1 MVLLT
6 ALFVFAFAAVTK
18 NTAVKADAADGATTV
33 ADTGDIVIAPNQCPI
48 CREIFDSE
56 EDYNSHVAACTG
68 GSNPASGL
76 YDLSIT
82 DIVRTFV
89 ELTEEEGRDEKTE
102 ALLNNAEMV
111 LKGYVISK
119 DSFEWDYVLERYK
132 DDPICTDLI
141 LTLKKKLNS
150 FYAGYKEV
158 VSENLSTTRHR
169 PSITEPWSGSYYESS
184 DGVFTF
190 IIRDDYALVSRCRRD
205 VTGTAEIPSTVEG
218 KPVTAIGEN
227 AFNECSLNE
236 IIIPEGVVYIGRG
249 AFSYSNVEIV
259 HLPNSL
265 DEIGEDAFYSC
276 NQLTQITLPDGLEY
290 IGESAFCNCRKLESV
305 RIPKTVKNIGYYA
318 FDCYNYYYQE
328 NCGIKSIEVD
338 PENKVYASENDVLFD
353 KAMIELIKYPS
364 GKKDKSYAVPEGV
377 VTISGRAFN
386 YCPEISSITLP
397 QSVAYIGSY
406 AFDECIKLIE
416 IDLPKGVETI
426 GEGAFKGCREL
437 ESIVI
442 PDGVISINDATFIN
456 CYRLSSVV
464 LPSGIVEIGDNAFED
479 CHSLNQISLP
489 DDLIVIGKWAF
500 YNTGLSQLTLPKGLI
515 AIGDSAFR
523 NCNISAL
530 KVPDSVDYIGSG
542 AFAECSWLVKA
553 ELPDGF
559 SLINSETFLWC
570 ERLTEIILPDSIKMV
585 GDSAFSNC
593 VSLTDVNYKGTQD
606 QWNKV
611 VIKDNNKPLL
621 DAAMHYKYHEH
632 RLKTKTIPAT
642 CTADGEEYN
651 VCEICGN
658 TIGNVKVL
666 KATGHSW
673 QDDFTVDKEATC
685 TETGVKSVHCN
696 NCSATRYSTDIAKKE
711 HTPVEDAAVAA
722 TCTEDGLTAGSHCS
736 KCGTVI
742 TAQKIVNATGHKYTS
757 QTTDATCTAAGKTVY
772 TCSVCRNS
780 YSETIPAKGHE
791 DKNNDGICDIC
802 GLRIKPISNI
812 RLTLRIEPSATI
824 NYGETAVIYVT
835 NTDLPAGTQLVWTIS
850 GNGVNITP
858 SADGM
863 SCTVK
868 STDNGTATVT
878 VTAYDANGNILKSD
892 TGRIISA
899 SQAIISKA
907 SFIQKVAAFFRNLFG
922 KKSLVSLVKKEFYIK
937 AK

>member
-18 NTAVKADAADGATTV
+18 NTAVKANAADGATAV
-33 ADTGDIVIAPNQCPI
+33 ADEIHGPGDV
-48 CREIFDSE
+48 
-56 EDYNSHVAACTG
+56 
-68 GSNPASGL
+68 
-76 YDLSIT
+76 
-82 DIVRTFV
+82 
-89 ELTEEEGRDEKTE
+89 
-102 ALLNNAEMV
+102 
-111 LKGYVISK
+111 
-119 DSFEWDYVLERYK
+119 
-132 DDPICTDLI
+132 
-141 LTLKKKLNS
+141 
-150 FYAGYKEV
+150 
-158 VSENLSTTRHR
+158 STTRHR

-227 AFNECSLNE
+227 AFSECSLNE
-236 IIIPEGVVYIGRG
+236 IIIPEGVVYIGRS

-265 DEIGEDAFYSC
+265 DEIGEDTFYSC

-290 IGESAFCNCRKLESV
+290 IGEGAFCNCRKLESV
-305 RIPKTVKNIGYYA
+305 RIPKTVKKIGYYA
-318 FDCYNYYYQE
+318 FDCYNYYQE

-338 PENKVYASENDVLFD
+338 PENKVYAFENGVLFD
-353 KAMIELIKYPS
+353 KAMTELIKYPS

-377 VTISGRAFN
+377 VTISDRAFN
-386 YCPEISSITLP
+386 YCPEISSVTLP

-406 AFDECIKLIE
+406 AFYDCGKLID
-416 IDLPKGVETI
+416 IDLPKSVETI
-426 GEGAFKGCREL
+426 GEGAFADCSNL

-442 PDGVISINDATFIN
+442 PDGIISINNATFRN
-456 CYRLSSVV
+456 CYRMSSVV
-464 LPSGIVEIGDNAFED
+464 LPSGIVEIGDGAFED
-479 CHSLNQISLP
+479 CHRLEQISLP
-489 DDLIVIGKWAF
+489 GDLIVIGKWAF
-500 YNTGLSQLTLPKGLI
+500 DNTGLSQLTLPKGLI

-530 KVPDSVDYIGSG
+530 KVPDSVDYIGRG
-542 AFAECSWLVKA
+542 AFAECSGLVKA

-559 SLINSETFLWC
+559 SLINSETFFRC

-632 RLKTKTIPAT
+632 RLRTKTIPAT

-658 TIGNVKVL
+658 TIGTVKVL

-736 KCGTVI
+736 ECGTVI

-780 YSETIPAKGHE
+780 YSETIPAKGHA

-878 VTAYDANGNILKSD
+878 VTAYDKNGNILKSD

-907 SFIQKVAAFFRNLFG
+907 SFIQKVVAFFRNLFG
-922 KKSLVSLVKKEFYIK
+922 KKSLMSLVKKEFYIK

>member
-1 MVLLT
+1 MKNKRFLSITMVLLT
-6 ALFVFAFAAVTK
+6 ALFVFTFASVTK
-18 NTAVKADAADGATTV
+18 NTAVKADAADGATAV
-33 ADTGDIVIAPNQCPI
+33 ADEIHGLGDV
-48 CREIFDSE
+48 
-56 EDYNSHVAACTG
+56 
-68 GSNPASGL
+68 
-76 YDLSIT
+76 
-82 DIVRTFV
+82 
-89 ELTEEEGRDEKTE
+89 
-102 ALLNNAEMV
+102 
-111 LKGYVISK
+111 
-119 DSFEWDYVLERYK
+119 
-132 DDPICTDLI
+132 
-141 LTLKKKLNS
+141 
-150 FYAGYKEV
+150 
-158 VSENLSTTRHR
+158 STTRHR

-190 IIRDDYALVSRCRRD
+190 IIRDDYALVSRCRSD

-227 AFNECSLNE
+227 AFSECSLNE
-236 IIIPEGVVYIGRG
+236 IIIPEGVVYIGRR

-318 FDCYNYYYQE
+318 FDCYNYYQE
-328 NCGIKSIEVD
+328 NYGIKSIEVD
-338 PENKVYASENDVLFD
+338 PENKVYASENGVLFD
-353 KAMIELIKYPS
+353 KAMTELIKYPS

-377 VTISGRAFN
+377 VTISDRAFN
-386 YCPEISSITLP
+386 SCPEISSVTLP

-406 AFDECIKLIE
+406 AFYECGKLID
-416 IDLPKGVETI
+416 IDLPKSVETI
-426 GEGAFKGCREL
+426 GEGAFADCSNL

-442 PDGVISINDATFIN
+442 PDGIISVNNATFRN
-456 CYRLSSVV
+456 CYRMSSVV
-464 LPSGIVEIGDNAFED
+464 LPSGIVEIGDEAFEN
-479 CHSLNQISLP
+479 CYRLRRIELP

-523 NCNISAL
+523 SCIISAL

-542 AFAECSWLVKA
+542 AFAECSGLVKA

-559 SLINSETFLWC
+559 SLINSETFFRC

-632 RLKTKTIPAT
+632 RLRTKTIPAT

-658 TIGNVKVL
+658 TIGTVKVL

-685 TETGVKSVHCN
+685 TEAGNKSVHCN
-696 NCSATRYSTDIAKKE
+696 NCSATRYSTEIAKKE

-736 KCGTVI
+736 ECGTVI
-742 TAQKIVNATGHKYTS
+742 TAQKIVNATRHKYTS
-757 QTTDATCTAAGKTVY
+757 HTTAATCTAAGKTVY

-780 YSETIPAKGHE
+780 YSETIPAKGHA
-791 DKNNDGICDIC
+791 DKNNDGMCDIC

-878 VTAYDANGNILKSD
+878 VTAYDKNGNILKSD

-922 KKSLVSLVKKEFYIK
+922 KKSLMSLVKKEFYIK

>member
-18 NTAVKADAADGATTV
+18 NTAVKANAADGATAV
-33 ADTGDIVIAPNQCPI
+33 ADEIHGPGDV
-48 CREIFDSE
+48 
-56 EDYNSHVAACTG
+56 
-68 GSNPASGL
+68 
-76 YDLSIT
+76 
-82 DIVRTFV
+82 
-89 ELTEEEGRDEKTE
+89 
-102 ALLNNAEMV
+102 
-111 LKGYVISK
+111 
-119 DSFEWDYVLERYK
+119 
-132 DDPICTDLI
+132 
-141 LTLKKKLNS
+141 
-150 FYAGYKEV
+150 
-158 VSENLSTTRHR
+158 STTRHR

-190 IIRDDYALVSRCRRD
+190 IIRDDYALVSRCRSD
-205 VTGTAEIPSTVEG
+205 VTGTAEIPSMVEG

-227 AFNECSLNE
+227 AFSECSLNE
-236 IIIPEGVVYIGRG
+236 IIIPEGVVYIGRR

-318 FDCYNYYYQE
+318 FDCYNYYQE
-328 NCGIKSIEVD
+328 NYGIKSIEVD
-338 PENKVYASENDVLFD
+338 PENKVYASENGVLFD
-353 KAMIELIKYPS
+353 KAMTELIKYPS

-377 VTISGRAFN
+377 VTISDRAFN
-386 YCPEISSITLP
+386 SCPEISSVTLP

-406 AFDECIKLIE
+406 AFYECGKLID
-416 IDLPKGVETI
+416 IDLPKSVETI
-426 GEGAFKGCREL
+426 GEGAFEGCREL

-442 PDGVISINDATFIN
+442 PDGVISINDATFRN

-464 LPSGIVEIGDNAFED
+464 LPSGIVEIGDGAFED
-479 CHSLNQISLP
+479 CHRLEQISLP

-500 YNTGLSQLTLPKGLI
+500 DCTGLSQLTLPKGLI

-523 NCNISAL
+523 SCNISAL

-559 SLINSETFLWC
+559 SLINLETFLWC

-632 RLKTKTIPAT
+632 RLRTKTTPAT

-658 TIGNVKVL
+658 TIGTVKVL

-736 KCGTVI
+736 ECGTVI

-780 YSETIPAKGHE
+780 YSETIPAKGHA

-824 NYGETAVIYVT
+824 NYGETAMIYVT

-878 VTAYDANGNILKSD
+878 VTAYDKNGNILKSD

-922 KKSLVSLVKKEFYIK
+922 KKSLMSLVKK
-937 AK
+937 

>member
-18 NTAVKADAADGATTV
+18 NTAVKANAADGATAV
-33 ADTGDIVIAPNQCPI
+33 ADEIHGPGDV
-48 CREIFDSE
+48 
-56 EDYNSHVAACTG
+56 
-68 GSNPASGL
+68 
-76 YDLSIT
+76 
-82 DIVRTFV
+82 
-89 ELTEEEGRDEKTE
+89 
-102 ALLNNAEMV
+102 
-111 LKGYVISK
+111 
-119 DSFEWDYVLERYK
+119 
-132 DDPICTDLI
+132 
-141 LTLKKKLNS
+141 
-150 FYAGYKEV
+150 
-158 VSENLSTTRHR
+158 STTRHR

-190 IIRDDYALVSRCRRD
+190 IIRDDYALVSRCRSD
-205 VTGTAEIPSTVEG
+205 VTGTAEIPSMVEG

-227 AFNECSLNE
+227 AFSECSLNE
-236 IIIPEGVVYIGRG
+236 IIIPEGVVYIGRR

-276 NQLTQITLPDGLEY
+276 NQLTQITLPGGLEY
-290 IGESAFCNCRKLESV
+290 IGESAFYNCRKLENV

-318 FDCYNYYYQE
+318 FDCYNYYQE
-328 NCGIKSIEVD
+328 NYGIKSIEVD
-338 PENKVYASENDVLFD
+338 PENKVYASENGVLFD
-353 KAMIELIKYPS
+353 KAMTELIKYPS

-377 VTISGRAFN
+377 VTISDRAFN
-386 YCPEISSITLP
+386 YCPEISSVTLP

-406 AFDECIKLIE
+406 AFYDCGKLID
-416 IDLPKGVETI
+416 IDLPKSVETI
-426 GEGAFKGCREL
+426 GEGAFADCSNL

-442 PDGVISINDATFIN
+442 PDGIISVNNATFRN
-456 CYRLSSVV
+456 CYHLSSVV
-464 LPSGIVEIGDNAFED
+464 LPSGIVEIGDGAFED
-479 CHSLNQISLP
+479 CHRLEQISLP

-500 YNTGLSQLTLPKGLI
+500 DNTGLSQLTLPKGLI

-559 SLINSETFLWC
+559 SLINSETFFRC

-632 RLKTKTIPAT
+632 RLRTKTIPAT

-658 TIGNVKVL
+658 TIGTVKVL

-736 KCGTVI
+736 ECGTVI

-780 YSETIPAKGHE
+780 YSETIPAKGHA

-812 RLTLRIEPSATI
+812 RLTLCIEPSATI

-878 VTAYDANGNILKSD
+878 VTAYDKNGNILKSD

-907 SFIQKVAAFFRNLFG
+907 SFIQKVVAFFRNLFG
-922 KKSLVSLVKKEFYIK
+922 KKSLMSLVKKEFYIK

>member
-1 MVLLT
+1 MKNKRFLSITMVLLT

-18 NTAVKADAADGATTV
+18 NTAVKANAADGATAV
-33 ADTGDIVIAPNQCPI
+33 ADEIHGPGDV
-48 CREIFDSE
+48 
-56 EDYNSHVAACTG
+56 
-68 GSNPASGL
+68 
-76 YDLSIT
+76 
-82 DIVRTFV
+82 
-89 ELTEEEGRDEKTE
+89 
-102 ALLNNAEMV
+102 
-111 LKGYVISK
+111 
-119 DSFEWDYVLERYK
+119 
-132 DDPICTDLI
+132 
-141 LTLKKKLNS
+141 
-150 FYAGYKEV
+150 
-158 VSENLSTTRHR
+158 STTRHR

-227 AFNECSLNE
+227 AFSECSLNE
-236 IIIPEGVVYIGRG
+236 IIIPEGVVYIGRR

-318 FDCYNYYYQE
+318 FDCYNYYQE
-328 NCGIKSIEVD
+328 NYGIKSIEVD
-338 PENKVYASENDVLFD
+338 PENKVYASENGVLFD
-353 KAMIELIKYPS
+353 KAMTELIKYPS
-364 GKKDKSYAVPEGV
+364 SKKDKSYAVPEGV
-377 VTISGRAFN
+377 VTISDRAFN
-386 YCPEISSITLP
+386 SCPEISSVTLP

-406 AFDECIKLIE
+406 AFYECGKLID
-416 IDLPKGVETI
+416 IDLPKSVETI
-426 GEGAFKGCREL
+426 GEGAFADCSNL

-442 PDGVISINDATFIN
+442 PDGIISVNNATFRN

-464 LPSGIVEIGDNAFED
+464 LPSGIVEIGDGAFED
-479 CHSLNQISLP
+479 CHRLEQISLP

-500 YNTGLSQLTLPKGLI
+500 DNTGLSQLTLPKGLI
-515 AIGDSAFR
+515 AIGDSAFS

-621 DAAMHYKYHEH
+621 DAAIHYKYHEH
-632 RLKTKTIPAT
+632 RLRTRTTPAT

-651 VCEICGN
+651 VCEICGK
-658 TIGNVKVL
+658 TIGTVKVL

-685 TETGVKSVHCN
+685 TEAGNKSVHCN
-696 NCSATRYSTDIAKKE
+696 NCSATRYSTEIAKKE

-736 KCGTVI
+736 ECGTVI

-780 YSETIPAKGHE
+780 YSETIPAKGHD

-878 VTAYDANGNILKSD
+878 VTAYDKNGNILKSD

-922 KKSLVSLVKKEFYIK
+922 KKSLMSLVKKEFYIK

>member
-1 MVLLT
+1 MKNKRFLSITMVLLT

-18 NTAVKADAADGATTV
+18 NTAVKANAADGATAV
-33 ADTGDIVIAPNQCPI
+33 ADEIHGPGDV
-48 CREIFDSE
+48 
-56 EDYNSHVAACTG
+56 
-68 GSNPASGL
+68 
-76 YDLSIT
+76 
-82 DIVRTFV
+82 
-89 ELTEEEGRDEKTE
+89 
-102 ALLNNAEMV
+102 
-111 LKGYVISK
+111 
-119 DSFEWDYVLERYK
+119 
-132 DDPICTDLI
+132 
-141 LTLKKKLNS
+141 
-150 FYAGYKEV
+150 
-158 VSENLSTTRHR
+158 STTRHR

-227 AFNECSLNE
+227 AFSECSLNE
-236 IIIPEGVVYIGRG
+236 IIIPEGVVYIGRR

-318 FDCYNYYYQE
+318 FDCYNYYQE
-328 NCGIKSIEVD
+328 NYGIKSIEVD
-338 PENKVYASENDVLFD
+338 PENKVYASENGVLFD
-353 KAMIELIKYPS
+353 KAMTELIKYPS
-364 GKKDKSYAVPEGV
+364 SKKDKSYAVPEGV
-377 VTISGRAFN
+377 VTISDRAFN
-386 YCPEISSITLP
+386 SCPEISSVTLP

-406 AFDECIKLIE
+406 AFYECGKLID
-416 IDLPKGVETI
+416 IDLPKSVETI
-426 GEGAFKGCREL
+426 GEGAFADCSNL

-442 PDGVISINDATFIN
+442 PDGIISVNNATFRN

-464 LPSGIVEIGDNAFED
+464 LPSGIVEIGDGAFED
-479 CHSLNQISLP
+479 CHRLEQISLP

-500 YNTGLSQLTLPKGLI
+500 DNTGLSQLTLPKGLI
-515 AIGDSAFR
+515 AIGDSAFS

-542 AFAECSWLVKA
+542 AFAECSGLVKA

-559 SLINSETFLWC
+559 SLINSETFFRC

-632 RLKTKTIPAT
+632 RLRTKTTPAT

-658 TIGNVKVL
+658 TIGTVKVL

-711 HTPVEDAAVAA
+711 HTPVEDAAVTA

-736 KCGTVI
+736 ECGTVI

-757 QTTDATCTAAGKTVY
+757 QATDATCTAAGKTVY

-780 YSETIPAKGHE
+780 YSETIPAKGHA

-878 VTAYDANGNILKSD
+878 VTAYDKNGNILKSD

-907 SFIQKVAAFFRNLFG
+907 SFIQKVVAFFRNLFG
-922 KKSLVSLVKKEFYIK
+922 KKSLMSLVKKEFYIK

>member
-18 NTAVKADAADGATTV
+18 NTAVKANAADGATAV
-33 ADTGDIVIAPNQCPI
+33 ADEIHGPGDV
-48 CREIFDSE
+48 
-56 EDYNSHVAACTG
+56 
-68 GSNPASGL
+68 
-76 YDLSIT
+76 
-82 DIVRTFV
+82 
-89 ELTEEEGRDEKTE
+89 
-102 ALLNNAEMV
+102 
-111 LKGYVISK
+111 
-119 DSFEWDYVLERYK
+119 
-132 DDPICTDLI
+132 
-141 LTLKKKLNS
+141 
-150 FYAGYKEV
+150 
-158 VSENLSTTRHR
+158 STTRHR

-205 VTGTAEIPSTVEG
+205 VADTAEIPSTVEG
-218 KPVTAIGEN
+218 KSVTAIGEN
-227 AFNECSLNE
+227 AFSECSLNE
-236 IIIPEGVVYIGRG
+236 IIIPEGVVYIGRR

-318 FDCYNYYYQE
+318 FDCYNYYQE
-328 NCGIKSIEVD
+328 NYGIKSIEVD
-338 PENKVYASENDVLFD
+338 PENKVYASENGVLFD
-353 KAMIELIKYPS
+353 KAMTELIKYPS

-377 VTISGRAFN
+377 VTISDRAFN
-386 YCPEISSITLP
+386 SCPEISSVTLP

-406 AFDECIKLIE
+406 AFYECGKLID
-416 IDLPKGVETI
+416 IDLPKSVETI
-426 GEGAFKGCREL
+426 GEGAFADCSNL

-442 PDGVISINDATFIN
+442 PDGVISVNNATFRN

-464 LPSGIVEIGDNAFED
+464 LPSGIVEIGDGAFED
-479 CHSLNQISLP
+479 CHRLEQISLP
-489 DDLIVIGKWAF
+489 GDLIVIGKWAF
-500 YNTGLSQLTLPKGLI
+500 DNTGLSQLTLPKGLI

-523 NCNISAL
+523 SCNISAL

-542 AFAECSWLVKA
+542 AFAECSGLVKA

-559 SLINSETFLWC
+559 SLINSETFFRC

-632 RLKTKTIPAT
+632 RLRTKTTPAT

-658 TIGNVKVL
+658 TIGTVKVL

-711 HTPVEDAAVAA
+711 HMPVEDAAVAA

-736 KCGTVI
+736 ECGTVI

-780 YSETIPAKGHE
+780 YSETIPAKGHA

-878 VTAYDANGNILKSD
+878 VTAYDKNGNILKSD

>member
-1 MVLLT
+1 MKNKRFLSITMVLLT

-18 NTAVKADAADGATTV
+18 NTAVKANAADGATAV
-33 ADTGDIVIAPNQCPI
+33 ADEIHGPGDV
-48 CREIFDSE
+48 
-56 EDYNSHVAACTG
+56 
-68 GSNPASGL
+68 
-76 YDLSIT
+76 
-82 DIVRTFV
+82 
-89 ELTEEEGRDEKTE
+89 
-102 ALLNNAEMV
+102 
-111 LKGYVISK
+111 
-119 DSFEWDYVLERYK
+119 
-132 DDPICTDLI
+132 
-141 LTLKKKLNS
+141 
-150 FYAGYKEV
+150 
-158 VSENLSTTRHR
+158 STTRHR

-190 IIRDDYALVSRCRRD
+190 IIRDDYALVSRCRSD

-227 AFNECSLNE
+227 AFSECSLNE
-236 IIIPEGVVYIGRG
+236 IIIPEGVVYIGRR

-318 FDCYNYYYQE
+318 FDCYNYYQE
-328 NCGIKSIEVD
+328 NYGIKSIEVD
-338 PENKVYASENDVLFD
+338 PENKVYASENGVLFD
-353 KAMIELIKYPS
+353 KAMTELIKYPS

-377 VTISGRAFN
+377 VTISDRAFN
-386 YCPEISSITLP
+386 SCPEISSVTLP

-406 AFDECIKLIE
+406 AFYECGKLID
-416 IDLPKGVETI
+416 IDLPKSVETI
-426 GEGAFKGCREL
+426 GEGVFADCSNL

-442 PDGVISINDATFIN
+442 PDGIISVNNATFRN

-464 LPSGIVEIGDNAFED
+464 LPSGIVEIGDGAFED
-479 CHSLNQISLP
+479 CHRLEQISLP

-500 YNTGLSQLTLPKGLI
+500 DNTGLSQLTLPKGLI
-515 AIGDSAFR
+515 AIGDSAFS

-542 AFAECSWLVKA
+542 AFAECSGLVKA

-559 SLINSETFLWC
+559 SLINSETFFRC

-632 RLKTKTIPAT
+632 RLRTKTTPAT

-658 TIGNVKVL
+658 TIGTVKVL

-736 KCGTVI
+736 ECGTVI

-780 YSETIPAKGHE
+780 YSETIPAKGHA

-824 NYGETAVIYVT
+824 NYGETAMIYVT

-878 VTAYDANGNILKSD
+878 VTAYDKNGNILKSD

-922 KKSLVSLVKKEFYIK
+922 KKSLMSLVKKEFYIK

>member
-1 MVLLT
+1 MKNKRFLSITMVLLT

-18 NTAVKADAADGATTV
+18 NTAVKANAADGATAV
-33 ADTGDIVIAPNQCPI
+33 ADEIHGPGDV
-48 CREIFDSE
+48 
-56 EDYNSHVAACTG
+56 
-68 GSNPASGL
+68 
-76 YDLSIT
+76 
-82 DIVRTFV
+82 
-89 ELTEEEGRDEKTE
+89 
-102 ALLNNAEMV
+102 
-111 LKGYVISK
+111 
-119 DSFEWDYVLERYK
+119 
-132 DDPICTDLI
+132 
-141 LTLKKKLNS
+141 
-150 FYAGYKEV
+150 
-158 VSENLSTTRHR
+158 STTRHR

-227 AFNECSLNE
+227 AFSECSLNE
-236 IIIPEGVVYIGRG
+236 IIIPEGVVYIGRR

-318 FDCYNYYYQE
+318 FDCYNYYQE
-328 NCGIKSIEVD
+328 NYGIKSIEVD
-338 PENKVYASENDVLFD
+338 PENKVYASENGVLFD
-353 KAMIELIKYPS
+353 KAMTELIKYPS
-364 GKKDKSYAVPEGV
+364 SKKDKSYAVPEGV
-377 VTISGRAFN
+377 VTISDRAFN
-386 YCPEISSITLP
+386 SCPEISSVTLP

-406 AFDECIKLIE
+406 AFYECGKLID
-416 IDLPKGVETI
+416 IDLPKSVETI
-426 GEGAFKGCREL
+426 GEGAFADCSNL

-442 PDGVISINDATFIN
+442 PDGIISVNNATFRN

-464 LPSGIVEIGDNAFED
+464 LPSGIVEIGDGAFED
-479 CHSLNQISLP
+479 CHRLEQISLP

-500 YNTGLSQLTLPKGLI
+500 DNTGLSQLTLPKGLI
-515 AIGDSAFR
+515 AIGDSAFS

-542 AFAECSWLVKA
+542 AFAECSGLVKA

-559 SLINSETFLWC
+559 SLINSETFFRC

-632 RLKTKTIPAT
+632 RLRTKTTPAT

-658 TIGNVKVL
+658 TIGTVKVL

-711 HTPVEDAAVAA
+711 HTPVEDAAVTA

-736 KCGTVI
+736 ECGTVI

-780 YSETIPAKGHE
+780 YSETIPAKGHA

-878 VTAYDANGNILKSD
+878 VTAYDKNGNILKSD

-922 KKSLVSLVKKEFYIK
+922 KKSLMSLVKKEFYIK
-937 AK
+937 AR

>member
-1 MVLLT
+1 MKNKRFLSITMVLLT

-18 NTAVKADAADGATTV
+18 NTAVKANAADGATAV
-33 ADTGDIVIAPNQCPI
+33 ADEIHGPGDV
-48 CREIFDSE
+48 
-56 EDYNSHVAACTG
+56 
-68 GSNPASGL
+68 
-76 YDLSIT
+76 
-82 DIVRTFV
+82 
-89 ELTEEEGRDEKTE
+89 
-102 ALLNNAEMV
+102 
-111 LKGYVISK
+111 
-119 DSFEWDYVLERYK
+119 
-132 DDPICTDLI
+132 
-141 LTLKKKLNS
+141 
-150 FYAGYKEV
+150 
-158 VSENLSTTRHR
+158 STTRHR

-190 IIRDDYALVSRCRRD
+190 IIRDDYALVSRCRSD
-205 VTGTAEIPSTVEG
+205 VTGTAEIPSMVEG

-227 AFNECSLNE
+227 AFSECSLNE
-236 IIIPEGVVYIGRG
+236 IIIPEGVVYIGRR

-318 FDCYNYYYQE
+318 FDCYNYYQE
-328 NCGIKSIEVD
+328 NYGIKSIEVD
-338 PENKVYASENDVLFD
+338 PENKVYASENGVLFD
-353 KAMIELIKYPS
+353 KAMTELIKYPS

-377 VTISGRAFN
+377 VTISDRAFN
-386 YCPEISSITLP
+386 SCPEISSVTLP

-406 AFDECIKLIE
+406 AFYECGKLID
-416 IDLPKGVETI
+416 IDLPKSVETI
-426 GEGAFKGCREL
+426 GEGAFEGCREL

-442 PDGVISINDATFIN
+442 PDGVISINDATFRN

-464 LPSGIVEIGDNAFED
+464 LPSGIVEIGDGAFED
-479 CHSLNQISLP
+479 CHRLEQISLP

-500 YNTGLSQLTLPKGLI
+500 DCTGLSQLTLPKGLI

-523 NCNISAL
+523 SCNISAL

-559 SLINSETFLWC
+559 SLINLETFLWC

-632 RLKTKTIPAT
+632 RLRTKTTPAT

-658 TIGNVKVL
+658 TIGTVKVL

-736 KCGTVI
+736 ECGTVI

-780 YSETIPAKGHE
+780 YSETIPAKGHA

-824 NYGETAVIYVT
+824 NYGETAMIYVT

-878 VTAYDANGNILKSD
+878 VTAYDKNGNILKSD

-922 KKSLVSLVKKEFYIK
+922 KKSLMSLVKK
-937 AK
+937 

>member
-1 MVLLT
+1 MKNKRFLSITMVLLT
-6 ALFVFAFAAVTK
+6 ALFVLAFAEVTK
-18 NTAVKADAADGATTV
+18 NTAVKADAADGATAV
-33 ADTGDIVIAPNQCPI
+33 ADEIHGPGDV
-48 CREIFDSE
+48 
-56 EDYNSHVAACTG
+56 
-68 GSNPASGL
+68 
-76 YDLSIT
+76 
-82 DIVRTFV
+82 
-89 ELTEEEGRDEKTE
+89 
-102 ALLNNAEMV
+102 
-111 LKGYVISK
+111 
-119 DSFEWDYVLERYK
+119 
-132 DDPICTDLI
+132 
-141 LTLKKKLNS
+141 
-150 FYAGYKEV
+150 
-158 VSENLSTTRHR
+158 STTRHR

-190 IIRDDYALVSRCRRD
+190 IIRDDYALVSRCRSD

-227 AFNECSLNE
+227 AFSECSLNE
-236 IIIPEGVVYIGRG
+236 IIIPEGVVYIGRS

-265 DEIGEDAFYSC
+265 DEIGEDTFYSC

-290 IGESAFCNCRKLESV
+290 IGEGAFCNCRKLESV
-305 RIPKTVKNIGYYA
+305 RIPKTVKKIGYYA
-318 FDCYNYYYQE
+318 FDCYNYYQE

-338 PENKVYASENDVLFD
+338 PENKVYAFENGVLFD
-353 KAMIELIKYPS
+353 KAMTELIKYPS

-377 VTISGRAFN
+377 VTISDRAFN
-386 YCPEISSITLP
+386 YCPEISSVTLP

-406 AFDECIKLIE
+406 AFYDCGKLID
-416 IDLPKGVETI
+416 IDLPKSVETI
-426 GEGAFKGCREL
+426 GEGAFADCSNL

-442 PDGVISINDATFIN
+442 PDGIISINNATFRN
-456 CYRLSSVV
+456 CYRMSSVV
-464 LPSGIVEIGDNAFED
+464 LPSGIVEIGDGAFED
-479 CHSLNQISLP
+479 CHRLEQISLP
-489 DDLIVIGKWAF
+489 GDLIVIGKWAF
-500 YNTGLSQLTLPKGLI
+500 DNTGLSQLTLPKGLI

-530 KVPDSVDYIGSG
+530 KLPDSVDYIGRG
-542 AFAECSWLVKA
+542 AFAECSGLVKA

-559 SLINSETFLWC
+559 SLINSETFFRC

-632 RLKTKTIPAT
+632 RLRTKTIPAT

-658 TIGNVKVL
+658 TIGTVKVL

-736 KCGTVI
+736 ECGTVI

-780 YSETIPAKGHE
+780 YSETIPAKGHA

-878 VTAYDANGNILKSD
+878 VTAYDKNGNILKSD

-907 SFIQKVAAFFRNLFG
+907 SFIQKVVAFFRNLFG
-922 KKSLVSLVKKEFYIK
+922 KKSLMSLVKKEFYIK

>member
-6 ALFVFAFAAVTK
+6 ALFVFALAAVTK
-18 NTAVKADAADGATTV
+18 NTAVKADAADGATAV
-33 ADTGDIVIAPNQCPI
+33 ADEIHGPGDV
-48 CREIFDSE
+48 
-56 EDYNSHVAACTG
+56 
-68 GSNPASGL
+68 
-76 YDLSIT
+76 
-82 DIVRTFV
+82 
-89 ELTEEEGRDEKTE
+89 
-102 ALLNNAEMV
+102 
-111 LKGYVISK
+111 
-119 DSFEWDYVLERYK
+119 
-132 DDPICTDLI
+132 
-141 LTLKKKLNS
+141 
-150 FYAGYKEV
+150 
-158 VSENLSTTRHR
+158 STTRHR

-190 IIRDDYALVSRCRRD
+190 IIRDDYALVSRCRSD

-227 AFNECSLNE
+227 AFSECSLNE
-236 IIIPEGVVYIGRG
+236 IIIPEGVVYIGRR

-318 FDCYNYYYQE
+318 FDCYNYYQE
-328 NCGIKSIEVD
+328 NYGIKSIEVD
-338 PENKVYASENDVLFD
+338 PENKVYASENGVLFD
-353 KAMIELIKYPS
+353 KAMTELIKYPS

-377 VTISGRAFN
+377 VTISDRAFN
-386 YCPEISSITLP
+386 SCPEISSVTLP

-406 AFDECIKLIE
+406 AFYECGKLID
-416 IDLPKGVETI
+416 IDLPKSVETI
-426 GEGAFKGCREL
+426 GEGAFADCSNL

-442 PDGVISINDATFIN
+442 PDRIISVNNATFRN
-456 CYRLSSVV
+456 CYRMSSVV
-464 LPSGIVEIGDNAFED
+464 LPSGIVEIGDGAFED
-479 CHSLNQISLP
+479 CHRLEQISLP
-489 DDLIVIGKWAF
+489 GDLIVIGKWAF
-500 YNTGLSQLTLPKGLI
+500 DNTGLSQLTLPKGLI
-515 AIGDSAFR
+515 AIGDCAFR
-523 NCNISAL
+523 SCNISAL
-530 KVPDSVDYIGSG
+530 KVPDSVDYIGRG
-542 AFAECSWLVKA
+542 AFAECSGLVKA

-559 SLINSETFLWC
+559 SLINSETFFRC

-632 RLKTKTIPAT
+632 RLRTKTTPAT

-658 TIGNVKVL
+658 TIGTVKVL

-685 TETGVKSVHCN
+685 TEAGSKSVHCN

-736 KCGTVI
+736 ECGTVI
-742 TAQKIVNATGHKYTS
+742 TAQKIVNAMGHKYTS

-780 YSETIPAKGHE
+780 YSETIPAKGHA

-812 RLTLRIEPSATI
+812 RLTLRIEPSVTI

-868 STDNGTATVT
+868 STDNGTAIVT
-878 VTAYDANGNILKSD
+878 VTAYDKNGNILKSD

-907 SFIQKVAAFFRNLFG
+907 SFIQKVVAFFRNLFG
-922 KKSLVSLVKKEFYIK
+922 KKSLMSLVKKEFYIK

>member
-1 MVLLT
+1 MKNKRFLSITMVLLT
-6 ALFVFAFAAVTK
+6 ALFVLAFAAVTK

-33 ADTGDIVIAPNQCPI
+33 ADEIHGPGDV
-48 CREIFDSE
+48 
-56 EDYNSHVAACTG
+56 
-68 GSNPASGL
+68 
-76 YDLSIT
+76 
-82 DIVRTFV
+82 
-89 ELTEEEGRDEKTE
+89 
-102 ALLNNAEMV
+102 
-111 LKGYVISK
+111 
-119 DSFEWDYVLERYK
+119 
-132 DDPICTDLI
+132 
-141 LTLKKKLNS
+141 
-150 FYAGYKEV
+150 
-158 VSENLSTTRHR
+158 STTRHR

-190 IIRDDYALVSRCRRD
+190 IIRDDYALVSRCRSD

-227 AFNECSLNE
+227 AFSECSLNE
-236 IIIPEGVVYIGRG
+236 IIIPEGVVYIGRS

-290 IGESAFCNCRKLESV
+290 IGESAFYNCRKLESV

-318 FDCYNYYYQE
+318 FDCYNYYQE

-338 PENKVYASENDVLFD
+338 PENKVYASENGVLFD
-353 KAMIELIKYPS
+353 KAMTELIKYPS

-377 VTISGRAFN
+377 VTISDRAFN
-386 YCPEISSITLP
+386 SCPEISSVTLP

-406 AFDECIKLIE
+406 AFYECGKLID
-416 IDLPKGVETI
+416 IDLPKSVETI
-426 GEGAFKGCREL
+426 GEGAFADCSNL

-442 PDGVISINDATFIN
+442 PDGIISVNNATFRN

-464 LPSGIVEIGDNAFED
+464 LPSGIVEIGDGAFED
-479 CHSLNQISLP
+479 CHRLEQISLP

-523 NCNISAL
+523 SCIISAL

-621 DAAMHYKYHEH
+621 DAAIHYKYHEH
-632 RLKTKTIPAT
+632 RLRTRTTPAT

-651 VCEICGN
+651 VCEICGK
-658 TIGNVKVL
+658 TIGTVKVL

-696 NCSATRYSTDIAKKE
+696 NCSATRYSTEIAKKE
-711 HTPVEDAAVAA
+711 HTPVEDDAVAA
-722 TCTEDGLTAGSHCS
+722 TCTKDGLTAGSHCS
-736 KCGTVI
+736 ECGTVI

-780 YSETIPAKGHE
+780 YSETIPAKGHA
-791 DKNNDGICDIC
+791 DKNNDCICDIC

-878 VTAYDANGNILKSD
+878 VTAYDKNGNILKSD

>member
-1 MVLLT
+1 MKNKRFLSITMVLLT

-18 NTAVKADAADGATTV
+18 NTAVKANAADGATAV
-33 ADTGDIVIAPNQCPI
+33 ADEIHGPGDV
-48 CREIFDSE
+48 
-56 EDYNSHVAACTG
+56 
-68 GSNPASGL
+68 
-76 YDLSIT
+76 
-82 DIVRTFV
+82 
-89 ELTEEEGRDEKTE
+89 
-102 ALLNNAEMV
+102 
-111 LKGYVISK
+111 
-119 DSFEWDYVLERYK
+119 
-132 DDPICTDLI
+132 
-141 LTLKKKLNS
+141 
-150 FYAGYKEV
+150 
-158 VSENLSTTRHR
+158 STTRHR

-227 AFNECSLNE
+227 AFSECSLNE
-236 IIIPEGVVYIGRG
+236 IIIPEGVVYIGRR

-318 FDCYNYYYQE
+318 FDCYNYYQE
-328 NCGIKSIEVD
+328 NYGIKSIEVD
-338 PENKVYASENDVLFD
+338 PENKVYASENGVLFD
-353 KAMIELIKYPS
+353 KAMTELIKYPS
-364 GKKDKSYAVPEGV
+364 SKKDKSYAVPEGV
-377 VTISGRAFN
+377 VTISDRAFN
-386 YCPEISSITLP
+386 SCPEISSVTLP

-406 AFDECIKLIE
+406 AFYECGKLID
-416 IDLPKGVETI
+416 IDLPKSVETI
-426 GEGAFKGCREL
+426 GEGAFADCSNL

-442 PDGVISINDATFIN
+442 PDGIISVNNATFRN

-464 LPSGIVEIGDNAFED
+464 LPSGIVEIGDGAFED
-479 CHSLNQISLP
+479 CHRLEQISLP

-500 YNTGLSQLTLPKGLI
+500 DNTGLSQLTLPKGLI
-515 AIGDSAFR
+515 AIGDSAFS

-542 AFAECSWLVKA
+542 AFAECSGLVKA

-559 SLINSETFLWC
+559 SLINSETFFRC

-632 RLKTKTIPAT
+632 RLRTKTTPAT

-658 TIGNVKVL
+658 TIGTVKVL

-711 HTPVEDAAVAA
+711 HTPVEDAAVTA

-736 KCGTVI
+736 ECGTVI

-780 YSETIPAKGHE
+780 YSETIPAKGHA

-812 RLTLRIEPSATI
+812 RLTLRIEPSTTI

-878 VTAYDANGNILKSD
+878 VTAYDKNGNILKSD

>member
-18 NTAVKADAADGATTV
+18 NTAVKANAADGATAV
-33 ADTGDIVIAPNQCPI
+33 ADEIHGLGDV
-48 CREIFDSE
+48 
-56 EDYNSHVAACTG
+56 
-68 GSNPASGL
+68 
-76 YDLSIT
+76 
-82 DIVRTFV
+82 
-89 ELTEEEGRDEKTE
+89 
-102 ALLNNAEMV
+102 
-111 LKGYVISK
+111 
-119 DSFEWDYVLERYK
+119 
-132 DDPICTDLI
+132 
-141 LTLKKKLNS
+141 
-150 FYAGYKEV
+150 
-158 VSENLSTTRHR
+158 STTRHR

-190 IIRDDYALVSRCRRD
+190 IIRDDYALVSRCRSD

-227 AFNECSLNE
+227 AFSECSLNE
-236 IIIPEGVVYIGRG
+236 IIIPEGVVYIGRR

-318 FDCYNYYYQE
+318 FDCYNYYQE
-328 NCGIKSIEVD
+328 NYGIKSIEVD
-338 PENKVYASENDVLFD
+338 PENKVYASENGVLFD
-353 KAMIELIKYPS
+353 KAMTELIKYPS

-377 VTISGRAFN
+377 VTISDRAFN
-386 YCPEISSITLP
+386 YCPEISSVTLT

-406 AFDECIKLIE
+406 AFYECGKLID
-416 IDLPKGVETI
+416 INLPKSVETI
-426 GEGAFKGCREL
+426 GEGAFADCSNL

-442 PDGVISINDATFIN
+442 PDGIISVNNATFRN

-464 LPSGIVEIGDNAFED
+464 LPSGIVEIGDGAFED
-479 CHSLNQISLP
+479 CHRLEQISLP

-500 YNTGLSQLTLPKGLI
+500 DNTGLSQLTLPKGLI

-559 SLINSETFLWC
+559 SLINSETFFRC

-621 DAAMHYKYHEH
+621 DATMHYKYHEH
-632 RLKTKTIPAT
+632 RLRTKTIPAT

-658 TIGNVKVL
+658 TIGTVKVL

-711 HTPVEDAAVAA
+711 HTPVEDAAAAA

-736 KCGTVI
+736 ECGTVI

-780 YSETIPAKGHE
+780 YSETIPAKGHA

-878 VTAYDANGNILKSD
+878 VTAYDKNGNILKSD

-922 KKSLVSLVKKEFYIK
+922 KKSLMSLVKKEFYIK

>member
-1 MVLLT
+1 MKNKRFLSITMVLLT

-18 NTAVKADAADGATTV
+18 NTAVKANAADGATAV
-33 ADTGDIVIAPNQCPI
+33 ADEIHGLGDV
-48 CREIFDSE
+48 
-56 EDYNSHVAACTG
+56 
-68 GSNPASGL
+68 
-76 YDLSIT
+76 
-82 DIVRTFV
+82 
-89 ELTEEEGRDEKTE
+89 
-102 ALLNNAEMV
+102 
-111 LKGYVISK
+111 
-119 DSFEWDYVLERYK
+119 
-132 DDPICTDLI
+132 
-141 LTLKKKLNS
+141 
-150 FYAGYKEV
+150 
-158 VSENLSTTRHR
+158 STTRHR

-205 VTGTAEIPSTVEG
+205 VAGTAEIPSTVEG

-227 AFNECSLNE
+227 AFSECSLNE
-236 IIIPEGVVYIGRG
+236 IIIPEGVVYIGRR

-290 IGESAFCNCRKLESV
+290 IGESAFYNCIKLESV

-318 FDCYNYYYQE
+318 FDCYNYYQE
-328 NCGIKSIEVD
+328 NYGIKSIEVD
-338 PENKVYASENDVLFD
+338 PENKVYASENGVLFD
-353 KAMIELIKYPS
+353 KAMTELIKYPS

-377 VTISGRAFN
+377 VTISDRAFN
-386 YCPEISSITLP
+386 SCPEISSVTLP

-406 AFDECIKLIE
+406 AFYECGKLID
-416 IDLPKGVETI
+416 IDLPKSVETI
-426 GEGAFKGCREL
+426 GEGAFADCSNL

-442 PDGVISINDATFIN
+442 PDGIISINNATFRN

-464 LPSGIVEIGDNAFED
+464 LPSGIVEIGDGAFED
-479 CHSLNQISLP
+479 CHRLEQISLP

-500 YNTGLSQLTLPKGLI
+500 DNTGLSQLTLPKGLI

-523 NCNISAL
+523 NCNISVL

-559 SLINSETFLWC
+559 SLINSETFFRC

-632 RLKTKTIPAT
+632 RLRTKTIPAT

-658 TIGNVKVL
+658 TIGTVKVL

-722 TCTEDGLTAGSHCS
+722 TCTESGLTAGSHCS
-736 KCGTVI
+736 ECSTVI

-780 YSETIPAKGHE
+780 YSETIPAKGHA

-878 VTAYDANGNILKSD
+878 VTAYDKNGNILKSD

-922 KKSLVSLVKKEFYIK
+922 KKSLMSLVKKEFYIK

>member
-1 MVLLT
+1 MKNKRFLSITMVLLT

-18 NTAVKADAADGATTV
+18 NTAVKANAADGATAV
-33 ADTGDIVIAPNQCPI
+33 ADEIHGPGDV
-48 CREIFDSE
+48 
-56 EDYNSHVAACTG
+56 
-68 GSNPASGL
+68 
-76 YDLSIT
+76 
-82 DIVRTFV
+82 
-89 ELTEEEGRDEKTE
+89 
-102 ALLNNAEMV
+102 
-111 LKGYVISK
+111 
-119 DSFEWDYVLERYK
+119 
-132 DDPICTDLI
+132 
-141 LTLKKKLNS
+141 
-150 FYAGYKEV
+150 
-158 VSENLSTTRHR
+158 STTRHR

-227 AFNECSLNE
+227 AFSECSLNE
-236 IIIPEGVVYIGRG
+236 IIIPEGVVYIGRR

-318 FDCYNYYYQE
+318 FDCYNYYQE
-328 NCGIKSIEVD
+328 NYGIKSIEVD
-338 PENKVYASENDVLFD
+338 PENKVYASENGVLFD
-353 KAMIELIKYPS
+353 KAMTELIKYPS
-364 GKKDKSYAVPEGV
+364 SKKDKSYAVPEGV
-377 VTISGRAFN
+377 VTISDRAFN
-386 YCPEISSITLP
+386 SCPEISSVTLP

-406 AFDECIKLIE
+406 AFYECGKLID
-416 IDLPKGVETI
+416 IDLPKSVETI
-426 GEGAFKGCREL
+426 GEGAFADCSNL

-442 PDGVISINDATFIN
+442 PDGIISVNNATFRN

-464 LPSGIVEIGDNAFED
+464 LPSGIVEIGDGAFED
-479 CHSLNQISLP
+479 CHRLEQISLP

-500 YNTGLSQLTLPKGLI
+500 DNTGLSQLTLPKGLI
-515 AIGDSAFR
+515 AIGDSAFS

-542 AFAECSWLVKA
+542 AFAECSGLVKA

-559 SLINSETFLWC
+559 SLINSETFFRC

-632 RLKTKTIPAT
+632 RLRTKTTPAT

-658 TIGNVKVL
+658 TIGTVKVL

-711 HTPVEDAAVAA
+711 HTPVEDAAAAA
-722 TCTEDGLTAGSHCS
+722 TCTEDGHTAGSHCS
-736 KCGTVI
+736 ECGTVI

-780 YSETIPAKGHE
+780 YSETIPAKGHAG
-791 DKNNDGICDIC
+791 KNNDGICDIC

-878 VTAYDANGNILKSD
+878 VTAYDKNGNILKSD

-922 KKSLVSLVKKEFYIK
+922 KKSLMSLVKKEFYIK

>member
-1 MVLLT
+1 MKNKRFLSITMVLLT
-6 ALFVFAFAAVTK
+6 ALFVLAFAAVTK

-33 ADTGDIVIAPNQCPI
+33 ADEIHGPGDV
-48 CREIFDSE
+48 
-56 EDYNSHVAACTG
+56 
-68 GSNPASGL
+68 
-76 YDLSIT
+76 
-82 DIVRTFV
+82 
-89 ELTEEEGRDEKTE
+89 
-102 ALLNNAEMV
+102 
-111 LKGYVISK
+111 
-119 DSFEWDYVLERYK
+119 
-132 DDPICTDLI
+132 
-141 LTLKKKLNS
+141 
-150 FYAGYKEV
+150 
-158 VSENLSTTRHR
+158 STTRHR

-190 IIRDDYALVSRCRRD
+190 IIRDDYALVSRCRSD

-227 AFNECSLNE
+227 AFSECSLNE
-236 IIIPEGVVYIGRG
+236 IIIPEGVVYIGRS

-290 IGESAFCNCRKLESV
+290 IGESAFYNCRKLESV

-318 FDCYNYYYQE
+318 FDCYNYYQE

-338 PENKVYASENDVLFD
+338 PENKVYASENGVLFD
-353 KAMIELIKYPS
+353 KAMTELIKYPS

-377 VTISGRAFN
+377 VTISDRAFN
-386 YCPEISSITLP
+386 SCPEISSVTLP

-406 AFDECIKLIE
+406 AFYECGKLID
-416 IDLPKGVETI
+416 IDLPKSVETI
-426 GEGAFKGCREL
+426 GEGAFADCSNL

-442 PDGVISINDATFIN
+442 PDGIISVNNATFRN

-464 LPSGIVEIGDNAFED
+464 LPSGIVEIGDGAFED
-479 CHSLNQISLP
+479 CHRLEQISLP

-523 NCNISAL
+523 SCIISAL

-621 DAAMHYKYHEH
+621 DAAIHYKYHEH
-632 RLKTKTIPAT
+632 RLRTRTTPAT

-651 VCEICGN
+651 VCEICGK
-658 TIGNVKVL
+658 TIGTVKVL

-685 TETGVKSVHCN
+685 TEAGNKSVHCN
-696 NCSATRYSTDIAKKE
+696 NCSATRYSTEIAKKE

-736 KCGTVI
+736 ECGTVI

-780 YSETIPAKGHE
+780 YSETIPAKGHD

-878 VTAYDANGNILKSD
+878 VTAYDKNGNILKSD

-922 KKSLVSLVKKEFYIK
+922 KKSLMSLVKKEFYIK

>member
-1 MVLLT
+1 MKNKRFLSITMVLLT

-18 NTAVKADAADGATTV
+18 NTAVKANAADGATAV
-33 ADTGDIVIAPNQCPI
+33 ADEIHGPGDV
-48 CREIFDSE
+48 
-56 EDYNSHVAACTG
+56 
-68 GSNPASGL
+68 
-76 YDLSIT
+76 
-82 DIVRTFV
+82 
-89 ELTEEEGRDEKTE
+89 
-102 ALLNNAEMV
+102 
-111 LKGYVISK
+111 
-119 DSFEWDYVLERYK
+119 
-132 DDPICTDLI
+132 
-141 LTLKKKLNS
+141 
-150 FYAGYKEV
+150 
-158 VSENLSTTRHR
+158 STTRHR

-227 AFNECSLNE
+227 AFSECSLNE
-236 IIIPEGVVYIGRG
+236 IIIPEGVVYIGRR

-318 FDCYNYYYQE
+318 FDCYNYYQE
-328 NCGIKSIEVD
+328 NYGIKSIEVD
-338 PENKVYASENDVLFD
+338 PENKVYASENGVLFD
-353 KAMIELIKYPS
+353 KAMTELIKYPS
-364 GKKDKSYAVPEGV
+364 SKKDKSYAVPEGV
-377 VTISGRAFN
+377 VTISDRAFN
-386 YCPEISSITLP
+386 SCPEISSVTLP

-406 AFDECIKLIE
+406 AFYECGKLID
-416 IDLPKGVETI
+416 IDLPKSVETI
-426 GEGAFKGCREL
+426 GEGAFADCSNL

-442 PDGVISINDATFIN
+442 PDGIISVNNATFRN

-464 LPSGIVEIGDNAFED
+464 LPSGIVEIGDGAFED
-479 CHSLNQISLP
+479 CHRLEQISLP

-500 YNTGLSQLTLPKGLI
+500 DNTGLSQLTLPKGLI
-515 AIGDSAFR
+515 AIGDSAFS

-542 AFAECSWLVKA
+542 AFAECSGLVKA

-559 SLINSETFLWC
+559 SLINSETFFRC

-632 RLKTKTIPAT
+632 RLRTKTTPAT

-658 TIGNVKVL
+658 TIGTVKVL

-711 HTPVEDAAVAA
+711 HTPVEDAAVTA

-736 KCGTVI
+736 ECGTVI

-757 QTTDATCTAAGKTVY
+757 QATDATCTAAGKTVY

-780 YSETIPAKGHE
+780 YSETIPAKGHA

-878 VTAYDANGNILKSD
+878 VSAYDKNGNILKSD

-899 SQAIISKA
+899 SQLIISKA

-922 KKSLVSLVKKEFYIK
+922 KKSLMSLVKKEFYIN

>member
-6 ALFVFAFAAVTK
+6 ALFVLAFAEVTK
-18 NTAVKADAADGATTV
+18 NTAVKADAADGATAV
-33 ADTGDIVIAPNQCPI
+33 ADEIHGPGDV
-48 CREIFDSE
+48 
-56 EDYNSHVAACTG
+56 
-68 GSNPASGL
+68 
-76 YDLSIT
+76 
-82 DIVRTFV
+82 
-89 ELTEEEGRDEKTE
+89 
-102 ALLNNAEMV
+102 
-111 LKGYVISK
+111 
-119 DSFEWDYVLERYK
+119 
-132 DDPICTDLI
+132 
-141 LTLKKKLNS
+141 
-150 FYAGYKEV
+150 
-158 VSENLSTTRHR
+158 STTRHR

-190 IIRDDYALVSRCRRD
+190 IIRDDYALVSRCRSD

-227 AFNECSLNE
+227 AFSECSLNE
-236 IIIPEGVVYIGRG
+236 IIIPEGVVYIGRS

-265 DEIGEDAFYSC
+265 DEIGEDTFYSC

-290 IGESAFCNCRKLESV
+290 IGEGAFCNCRKLESV
-305 RIPKTVKNIGYYA
+305 RIPKTVKKIGYYA
-318 FDCYNYYYQE
+318 FDCYNYYQE

-338 PENKVYASENDVLFD
+338 PENKVYAFENGVLFD
-353 KAMIELIKYPS
+353 KAMTELIKYPS

-377 VTISGRAFN
+377 VTISDRAFN
-386 YCPEISSITLP
+386 YCPEISSVTLP

-406 AFDECIKLIE
+406 AFYDCGKLID
-416 IDLPKGVETI
+416 IDLPKSVETI
-426 GEGAFKGCREL
+426 GEGAFADCSNL

-442 PDGVISINDATFIN
+442 PDGIISINNATFRN
-456 CYRLSSVV
+456 CYRMSSVV
-464 LPSGIVEIGDNAFED
+464 LPSGIVEIGDGAFED
-479 CHSLNQISLP
+479 CHRLEQISLP
-489 DDLIVIGKWAF
+489 GDLIVIGKWAF

-523 NCNISAL
+523 SCIISAL

-621 DAAMHYKYHEH
+621 DAAIHYKYHEH
-632 RLKTKTIPAT
+632 RLRTRTTPAT

-651 VCEICGN
+651 VCEICGK
-658 TIGNVKVL
+658 TIGTVKVL

-685 TETGVKSVHCN
+685 TEAGNKSVHCN
-696 NCSATRYSTDIAKKE
+696 NCSATRYSTEIAKKE

-736 KCGTVI
+736 ECGTVI

-780 YSETIPAKGHE
+780 YSETIPAKGHD

-878 VTAYDANGNILKSD
+878 VTAYDKNGNILKSD

-922 KKSLVSLVKKEFYIK
+922 KKSLMSLVKKEFYIK

>member
-1 MVLLT
+1 MKNKRFLSITMVLLT
-6 ALFVFAFAAVTK
+6 ALFVFTFASVTK
-18 NTAVKADAADGATTV
+18 NTAVKANAVDGATAV
-33 ADTGDIVIAPNQCPI
+33 ADEIHGLGDV
-48 CREIFDSE
+48 
-56 EDYNSHVAACTG
+56 
-68 GSNPASGL
+68 
-76 YDLSIT
+76 
-82 DIVRTFV
+82 
-89 ELTEEEGRDEKTE
+89 
-102 ALLNNAEMV
+102 
-111 LKGYVISK
+111 
-119 DSFEWDYVLERYK
+119 
-132 DDPICTDLI
+132 
-141 LTLKKKLNS
+141 
-150 FYAGYKEV
+150 
-158 VSENLSTTRHR
+158 STTRHR

-190 IIRDDYALVSRCRRD
+190 IIRDDYALVSRCRSD

-227 AFNECSLNE
+227 AFSECSLNE
-236 IIIPEGVVYIGRG
+236 IIIPEGVVYIGRR

-318 FDCYNYYYQE
+318 FDCYNYYQE
-328 NCGIKSIEVD
+328 NYGIKSIEVD
-338 PENKVYASENDVLFD
+338 PENKVYASENGVLFD
-353 KAMIELIKYPS
+353 KAMTELIKYPS

-377 VTISGRAFN
+377 VTISDRAFN
-386 YCPEISSITLP
+386 SCPEISSVTLP

-406 AFDECIKLIE
+406 AFYECGKLID
-416 IDLPKGVETI
+416 IDLPKSVETI
-426 GEGAFKGCREL
+426 GEGAFADCSNL

-442 PDGVISINDATFIN
+442 PDGIISVNNATFRN
-456 CYRLSSVV
+456 CYRMSSVV
-464 LPSGIVEIGDNAFED
+464 LPSGIVEIGDEAFEN
-479 CHSLNQISLP
+479 CYRLRRIELP

-523 NCNISAL
+523 SCIISAL

-632 RLKTKTIPAT
+632 RLRTKTIPAT

-658 TIGNVKVL
+658 TIGTVKVL

-685 TETGVKSVHCN
+685 TEAGSKSVHCN
-696 NCSATRYSTDIAKKE
+696 NCSATRYSTEIAKKE

-736 KCGTVI
+736 ECGTVL
-742 TAQKIVNATGHKYTS
+742 TTQKPVSAIGHKYTS

-780 YSETIPAKGHE
+780 YSETIPAKGHD

-878 VTAYDANGNILKSD
+878 VTAYDKNGNILKSD

-922 KKSLVSLVKKEFYIK
+922 KKSLMSLVKKEFYIK

>member
-1 MVLLT
+1 MKNKRFLSITMVLLT
-6 ALFVFAFAAVTK
+6 ALFVLAFAEVTK
-18 NTAVKADAADGATTV
+18 NTAVKADAADGATAV
-33 ADTGDIVIAPNQCPI
+33 ADEIHGPGDV
-48 CREIFDSE
+48 
-56 EDYNSHVAACTG
+56 
-68 GSNPASGL
+68 
-76 YDLSIT
+76 
-82 DIVRTFV
+82 
-89 ELTEEEGRDEKTE
+89 
-102 ALLNNAEMV
+102 
-111 LKGYVISK
+111 
-119 DSFEWDYVLERYK
+119 
-132 DDPICTDLI
+132 
-141 LTLKKKLNS
+141 
-150 FYAGYKEV
+150 
-158 VSENLSTTRHR
+158 STTRHR

-190 IIRDDYALVSRCRRD
+190 IIRDDYALVSRCRSD

-227 AFNECSLNE
+227 AFSECSLNE
-236 IIIPEGVVYIGRG
+236 IIIPEGVVYIGRS

-265 DEIGEDAFYSC
+265 DEIGEDTFYSC

-290 IGESAFCNCRKLESV
+290 IGEGAFCNCRKLESV
-305 RIPKTVKNIGYYA
+305 RIPKTVKKIGYYA
-318 FDCYNYYYQE
+318 FDCYNYYQE

-338 PENKVYASENDVLFD
+338 PENKVYASENGVLFD
-353 KAMIELIKYPS
+353 KAMTELIKYPS

-377 VTISGRAFN
+377 VTISDRAFN
-386 YCPEISSITLP
+386 YCPEISSVTLP

-406 AFDECIKLIE
+406 AFYECGKLID
-416 IDLPKGVETI
+416 IDLPKSVETI
-426 GEGAFKGCREL
+426 GEGAFEGCREL

-442 PDGVISINDATFIN
+442 PDGVISINDATFRN

-464 LPSGIVEIGDNAFED
+464 LPSGIVEIGDGAFED
-479 CHSLNQISLP
+479 CHRLEQISLP

-500 YNTGLSQLTLPKGLI
+500 DCTGLSQLTLPKGLI

-523 NCNISAL
+523 SCNISAL

-559 SLINSETFLWC
+559 SLINLETFLWC

-632 RLKTKTIPAT
+632 RLRTKTTPAT

-658 TIGNVKVL
+658 TIGTVKVL

-736 KCGTVI
+736 ECGTVI

-780 YSETIPAKGHE
+780 YSETIPAKGHA

-824 NYGETAVIYVT
+824 NYGETAMIYVT

-878 VTAYDANGNILKSD
+878 VTAYDKNGNILKSD

-922 KKSLVSLVKKEFYIK
+922 KKSLMSLVKKEFYIK

>member
-1 MVLLT
+1 MKNKRFLSITMVLLT
-6 ALFVFAFAAVTK
+6 ALFVLAFAAVTK

-33 ADTGDIVIAPNQCPI
+33 ANEIHGPGDV
-48 CREIFDSE
+48 
-56 EDYNSHVAACTG
+56 
-68 GSNPASGL
+68 
-76 YDLSIT
+76 
-82 DIVRTFV
+82 
-89 ELTEEEGRDEKTE
+89 
-102 ALLNNAEMV
+102 
-111 LKGYVISK
+111 
-119 DSFEWDYVLERYK
+119 
-132 DDPICTDLI
+132 
-141 LTLKKKLNS
+141 
-150 FYAGYKEV
+150 
-158 VSENLSTTRHR
+158 STTRHR

-190 IIRDDYALVSRCRRD
+190 IIRDDYALVSRCRSD

-227 AFNECSLNE
+227 AFSECSLNE
-236 IIIPEGVVYIGRG
+236 IIIPEGVVYIGRR

-265 DEIGEDAFYSC
+265 DEIGEDAFHSC

-318 FDCYNYYYQE
+318 FDCYNYYQE
-328 NCGIKSIEVD
+328 NYGIKSIEVD
-338 PENKVYASENDVLFD
+338 PENKVYASENGVLFD
-353 KAMIELIKYPS
+353 KAMTELIKYPS

-377 VTISGRAFN
+377 VTISDRAFN
-386 YCPEISSITLP
+386 SCPEISSVTLP

-406 AFDECIKLIE
+406 AFYECGKLID
-416 IDLPKGVETI
+416 IDLPKSVETI
-426 GEGAFKGCREL
+426 GEGAFADCSNL

-442 PDGVISINDATFIN
+442 PDRIISVNNATFRN
-456 CYRLSSVV
+456 CYRMSSVV
-464 LPSGIVEIGDNAFED
+464 LPSGIVEIGDGAFED
-479 CHSLNQISLP
+479 CHRLEQISLP
-489 DDLIVIGKWAF
+489 GDLIVIGKWAF
-500 YNTGLSQLTLPKGLI
+500 DNTGLSQLTLPKGLI

-523 NCNISAL
+523 SCNISAL

-542 AFAECSWLVKA
+542 AFAECSGLVKA

-559 SLINSETFLWC
+559 SLINSETFFRC

-632 RLKTKTIPAT
+632 RLRTKTIPAT

-658 TIGNVKVL
+658 TIGTVKVL

-736 KCGTVI
+736 ECGTVI

-780 YSETIPAKGHE
+780 YSETIPAKGHA

-863 SCTVK
+863 SCTFK
-868 STDNGTATVT
+868 STDNGAATVT
-878 VTAYDANGNILKSD
+878 VTAYDKNGNILKSD

-922 KKSLVSLVKKEFYIK
+922 KKSLMSLVKKEFYIK

>member
-6 ALFVFAFAAVTK
+6 ALFVLAFAAVTK

-33 ADTGDIVIAPNQCPI
+33 ANEIHGPGDV
-48 CREIFDSE
+48 
-56 EDYNSHVAACTG
+56 
-68 GSNPASGL
+68 
-76 YDLSIT
+76 
-82 DIVRTFV
+82 
-89 ELTEEEGRDEKTE
+89 
-102 ALLNNAEMV
+102 
-111 LKGYVISK
+111 
-119 DSFEWDYVLERYK
+119 
-132 DDPICTDLI
+132 
-141 LTLKKKLNS
+141 
-150 FYAGYKEV
+150 
-158 VSENLSTTRHR
+158 STTRHR

-190 IIRDDYALVSRCRRD
+190 IIRDDYALVSRCRSD

-227 AFNECSLNE
+227 AFSECSLNE
-236 IIIPEGVVYIGRG
+236 IIIPEGVVYIGRR

-265 DEIGEDAFYSC
+265 DEIGEDAFHSC

-318 FDCYNYYYQE
+318 FDCYNYYQE
-328 NCGIKSIEVD
+328 NYGIKSIEVD
-338 PENKVYASENDVLFD
+338 PENKVYASENGVLFD
-353 KAMIELIKYPS
+353 KAMTELIKYPS

-377 VTISGRAFN
+377 VTISDRAFN
-386 YCPEISSITLP
+386 SCPEISSVTLP

-406 AFDECIKLIE
+406 AFYECGKLID
-416 IDLPKGVETI
+416 IDLPKSVETI
-426 GEGAFKGCREL
+426 GEGAFADCSNL

-442 PDGVISINDATFIN
+442 PDRIISVNNATFRN
-456 CYRLSSVV
+456 CYRMSSVV
-464 LPSGIVEIGDNAFED
+464 LPSGIVEIGDGAFED
-479 CHSLNQISLP
+479 CHRLEQISLP
-489 DDLIVIGKWAF
+489 GDLIVIGKWAF
-500 YNTGLSQLTLPKGLI
+500 DNTGLSQLTLPKGLI

-523 NCNISAL
+523 SCNISAL

-542 AFAECSWLVKA
+542 AFAECSGLVKA

-559 SLINSETFLWC
+559 SLINSETFFRC

-632 RLKTKTIPAT
+632 RLRTKTIPAT

-658 TIGNVKVL
+658 TIGTVKVL

-736 KCGTVI
+736 ECGTVI

-780 YSETIPAKGHE
+780 YSETIPAKGHA

-863 SCTVK
+863 SCTFK
-868 STDNGTATVT
+868 STDNGAATVT
-878 VTAYDANGNILKSD
+878 VTAYDKNGNILKSD

-922 KKSLVSLVKKEFYIK
+922 KKSLMSLVKKEFYIK

>member
-1 MVLLT
+1 MKNKRFLSITMVLLT

-18 NTAVKADAADGATTV
+18 NTAVKANAADGATAV
-33 ADTGDIVIAPNQCPI
+33 ADEIHGPGDV
-48 CREIFDSE
+48 
-56 EDYNSHVAACTG
+56 
-68 GSNPASGL
+68 
-76 YDLSIT
+76 
-82 DIVRTFV
+82 
-89 ELTEEEGRDEKTE
+89 
-102 ALLNNAEMV
+102 
-111 LKGYVISK
+111 
-119 DSFEWDYVLERYK
+119 
-132 DDPICTDLI
+132 
-141 LTLKKKLNS
+141 
-150 FYAGYKEV
+150 
-158 VSENLSTTRHR
+158 STTRHR

-190 IIRDDYALVSRCRRD
+190 IIRDDYALVSRCRSD
-205 VTGTAEIPSTVEG
+205 VTGTAEIPSMVEG

-227 AFNECSLNE
+227 AFSECCLNE
-236 IIIPEGVVYIGRG
+236 IIIPEGVVYIGRR

-318 FDCYNYYYQE
+318 FDCYNYYQE
-328 NCGIKSIEVD
+328 NYGIKSIEVD
-338 PENKVYASENDVLFD
+338 PENKVYASENGVLFD
-353 KAMIELIKYPS
+353 KAMTELIKYPS

-377 VTISGRAFN
+377 VTISDRAFN
-386 YCPEISSITLP
+386 SCPEISSVTLP

-406 AFDECIKLIE
+406 AFYECGKLID
-416 IDLPKGVETI
+416 IDLPKSVETI
-426 GEGAFKGCREL
+426 GEGAFADCSNL

-442 PDGVISINDATFIN
+442 PDGIISINNATFRN
-456 CYRLSSVV
+456 CYRMSSVV
-464 LPSGIVEIGDNAFED
+464 LPSGIVEIGDGAFED
-479 CHSLNQISLP
+479 CHRLEQISLP
-489 DDLIVIGKWAF
+489 GDLIVIGKWAF
-500 YNTGLSQLTLPKGLI
+500 DNTGLSQLTLPKGLI

-530 KVPDSVDYIGSG
+530 KVPDSVDYIGRG
-542 AFAECSWLVKA
+542 AFAECSGLVKA

-559 SLINSETFLWC
+559 SLINSETFFRC

-632 RLKTKTIPAT
+632 RLRTKTIPAT

-658 TIGNVKVL
+658 TIGTVKVL

-736 KCGTVI
+736 ECGTVI

-780 YSETIPAKGHE
+780 YSETIPAKGHA

-878 VTAYDANGNILKSD
+878 VTAYDKNGNILKSD

-907 SFIQKVAAFFRNLFG
+907 SFIQKVVAFFRNLFG
-922 KKSLVSLVKKEFYIK
+922 KKSLMSLVKKEFYIK

>member
-1 MVLLT
+1 MKNKRFLSITMVLLT
-6 ALFVFAFAAVTK
+6 ALFVLAFAEVTK
-18 NTAVKADAADGATTV
+18 NTAVKADAADGATAV
-33 ADTGDIVIAPNQCPI
+33 ADEIHGPGDV
-48 CREIFDSE
+48 
-56 EDYNSHVAACTG
+56 
-68 GSNPASGL
+68 
-76 YDLSIT
+76 
-82 DIVRTFV
+82 
-89 ELTEEEGRDEKTE
+89 
-102 ALLNNAEMV
+102 
-111 LKGYVISK
+111 
-119 DSFEWDYVLERYK
+119 
-132 DDPICTDLI
+132 
-141 LTLKKKLNS
+141 
-150 FYAGYKEV
+150 
-158 VSENLSTTRHR
+158 STTRHR

-190 IIRDDYALVSRCRRD
+190 IIRDDYALVSRCRSD

-227 AFNECSLNE
+227 AFSECSLNE
-236 IIIPEGVVYIGRG
+236 IIIPEGVVYIGRS

-265 DEIGEDAFYSC
+265 DEIGEDTFYSC

-290 IGESAFCNCRKLESV
+290 IGEGAFCNCRKLESV
-305 RIPKTVKNIGYYA
+305 RIPKTVKKIGYYA
-318 FDCYNYYYQE
+318 FDCYNYYQE

-338 PENKVYASENDVLFD
+338 PENKVYAFENGVLFD
-353 KAMIELIKYPS
+353 KAMTELIKYPS

-377 VTISGRAFN
+377 VTISDRAFN
-386 YCPEISSITLP
+386 YCPEISSVTLP

-406 AFDECIKLIE
+406 AFYDCGKLID
-416 IDLPKGVETI
+416 IDLPKSVETI
-426 GEGAFKGCREL
+426 GEGAFADCSNL

-442 PDGVISINDATFIN
+442 PDGIISINNATFRN
-456 CYRLSSVV
+456 CYRMSSVV
-464 LPSGIVEIGDNAFED
+464 LPSGIVEIGDGAFED
-479 CHSLNQISLP
+479 CHRLEQISLP
-489 DDLIVIGKWAF
+489 GDLIVIGKWAF

-523 NCNISAL
+523 SCIISAL

-621 DAAMHYKYHEH
+621 DAAIHYKYHEH
-632 RLKTKTIPAT
+632 RLRTRTTPAT

-651 VCEICGN
+651 VCEICGK
-658 TIGNVKVL
+658 TIGTVKVL

-685 TETGVKSVHCN
+685 TEAGNKSVHCN
-696 NCSATRYSTDIAKKE
+696 NCSATRYSTEIAKKE

-736 KCGTVI
+736 ECGTVI

-780 YSETIPAKGHE
+780 YSETIPAKGHD

-878 VTAYDANGNILKSD
+878 VTAYDKNGNILKSD

-922 KKSLVSLVKKEFYIK
+922 KKSLMSLVKKEFYIK

>member
-18 NTAVKADAADGATTV
+18 NTAVKANAADGATAV
-33 ADTGDIVIAPNQCPI
+33 ADEIHGPGDV
-48 CREIFDSE
+48 
-56 EDYNSHVAACTG
+56 
-68 GSNPASGL
+68 
-76 YDLSIT
+76 
-82 DIVRTFV
+82 
-89 ELTEEEGRDEKTE
+89 
-102 ALLNNAEMV
+102 
-111 LKGYVISK
+111 
-119 DSFEWDYVLERYK
+119 
-132 DDPICTDLI
+132 
-141 LTLKKKLNS
+141 
-150 FYAGYKEV
+150 
-158 VSENLSTTRHR
+158 STTRHR

-205 VTGTAEIPSTVEG
+205 VAGTAEIPSTVEG

-227 AFNECSLNE
+227 AFSECSLNE
-236 IIIPEGVVYIGRG
+236 IIIPEGVVYIGRS

-305 RIPKTVKNIGYYA
+305 RIPKTVKSIGYYA
-318 FDCYNYYYQE
+318 FDCYNYYQE
-328 NCGIKSIEVD
+328 NYGIKSIEVD
-338 PENKVYASENDVLFD
+338 PENKVYASENGVLFD
-353 KAMIELIKYPS
+353 KAMTELIKYPS

-377 VTISGRAFN
+377 VTISDRAFN
-386 YCPEISSITLP
+386 YCPEISSVTLP

-406 AFDECIKLIE
+406 AFYDCGKLID
-416 IDLPKGVETI
+416 IDLPKSVETI
-426 GEGAFKGCREL
+426 GEGAFADCSNL

-442 PDGVISINDATFIN
+442 PDGIISVNNATFRN
-456 CYRLSSVV
+456 CYHLSSVV
-464 LPSGIVEIGDNAFED
+464 LPSGIVEIGDGAFED
-479 CHSLNQISLP
+479 CHRLEQISLP

-500 YNTGLSQLTLPKGLI
+500 DNTGLSQLTLPKGLI

-559 SLINSETFLWC
+559 SLINSETFFRC

-632 RLKTKTIPAT
+632 RLRTKTIPAT

-658 TIGNVKVL
+658 TIGTVKVL

-722 TCTEDGLTAGSHCS
+722 TCTESGLTAGSHCS
-736 KCGTVI
+736 ECSTVI

-780 YSETIPAKGHE
+780 YSETIPAKGHA

-878 VTAYDANGNILKSD
+878 VTAYDKNGNILKSD

-922 KKSLVSLVKKEFYIK
+922 KKSLMSLVKKEFYIK

>member
-1 MVLLT
+1 MKNKRFLSITMVLLT

-18 NTAVKADAADGATTV
+18 NTAVKANAADGATAV
-33 ADTGDIVIAPNQCPI
+33 ADEIHGPGDV
-48 CREIFDSE
+48 
-56 EDYNSHVAACTG
+56 
-68 GSNPASGL
+68 
-76 YDLSIT
+76 
-82 DIVRTFV
+82 
-89 ELTEEEGRDEKTE
+89 
-102 ALLNNAEMV
+102 
-111 LKGYVISK
+111 
-119 DSFEWDYVLERYK
+119 
-132 DDPICTDLI
+132 
-141 LTLKKKLNS
+141 
-150 FYAGYKEV
+150 
-158 VSENLSTTRHR
+158 STTRHR

-227 AFNECSLNE
+227 AFSECSLNE
-236 IIIPEGVVYIGRG
+236 IIIPEGVVYIGRS

-265 DEIGEDAFYSC
+265 DEIGEDTFYSC

-290 IGESAFCNCRKLESV
+290 IGEGAFCNCRKLESV
-305 RIPKTVKNIGYYA
+305 RIPKTVKKIGYYA
-318 FDCYNYYYQE
+318 FDCYNYYQE

-338 PENKVYASENDVLFD
+338 PENKVYAFENGVLFD
-353 KAMIELIKYPS
+353 KAMTELIKYPS

-377 VTISGRAFN
+377 VTISDRAFN
-386 YCPEISSITLP
+386 YCPEISSVTLP

-406 AFDECIKLIE
+406 AFYDCGKLID
-416 IDLPKGVETI
+416 IDLPKSVETI
-426 GEGAFKGCREL
+426 GEGAFADCSNL

-442 PDGVISINDATFIN
+442 PDGIISINNATFRN
-456 CYRLSSVV
+456 CYRMSSVV
-464 LPSGIVEIGDNAFED
+464 LPSGIVEIGDGAFED
-479 CHSLNQISLP
+479 CHRLEQISLP
-489 DDLIVIGKWAF
+489 GDLIVIGKWAF
-500 YNTGLSQLTLPKGLI
+500 DNTGLSQLTLPKGLI

-530 KVPDSVDYIGSG
+530 KVPDSVDYIGRG
-542 AFAECSWLVKA
+542 AFAECSGLVKA

-559 SLINSETFLWC
+559 SLINSETFFRC

-632 RLKTKTIPAT
+632 RLRTKTIPAT

-658 TIGNVKVL
+658 TIGTVKVL

-736 KCGTVI
+736 ECGTVI

-780 YSETIPAKGHE
+780 YSETIPAKGHA

-878 VTAYDANGNILKSD
+878 VTAYDKNGNILKSD

-907 SFIQKVAAFFRNLFG
+907 SFIQKVVAFFRNLFG
-922 KKSLVSLVKKEFYIK
+922 KKSLMSLVKKEFYIK

>member
-6 ALFVFAFAAVTK
+6 ALFVLAFAAVTK

-33 ADTGDIVIAPNQCPI
+33 ADEIHGPGDV
-48 CREIFDSE
+48 
-56 EDYNSHVAACTG
+56 
-68 GSNPASGL
+68 
-76 YDLSIT
+76 
-82 DIVRTFV
+82 
-89 ELTEEEGRDEKTE
+89 
-102 ALLNNAEMV
+102 
-111 LKGYVISK
+111 
-119 DSFEWDYVLERYK
+119 
-132 DDPICTDLI
+132 
-141 LTLKKKLNS
+141 
-150 FYAGYKEV
+150 
-158 VSENLSTTRHR
+158 STTRHR

-190 IIRDDYALVSRCRRD
+190 IIRDDYALVSRCRSD

-227 AFNECSLNE
+227 AFSECSLNE
-236 IIIPEGVVYIGRG
+236 IIIPEGVVYIGRS

-290 IGESAFCNCRKLESV
+290 IGESAFYNCRKLESV

-318 FDCYNYYYQE
+318 FDCYNYYQE

-338 PENKVYASENDVLFD
+338 PENKVYASENGVLFD
-353 KAMIELIKYPS
+353 KAMTELIKYPS

-377 VTISGRAFN
+377 VTISDRAFN
-386 YCPEISSITLP
+386 SCPEISSVTLP

-406 AFDECIKLIE
+406 AFYECGKLID
-416 IDLPKGVETI
+416 IDLPKSVETI
-426 GEGAFKGCREL
+426 GEGAFADCSNL

-442 PDGVISINDATFIN
+442 PDGIISVNNATFRN

-464 LPSGIVEIGDNAFED
+464 LPSGIVEIGDGAFED
-479 CHSLNQISLP
+479 CHRLEQISLP

-523 NCNISAL
+523 SCIISAL

-621 DAAMHYKYHEH
+621 DAAIHYKYHEH
-632 RLKTKTIPAT
+632 RLRTRTTPAT

-651 VCEICGN
+651 VCEICGK
-658 TIGNVKVL
+658 TIGTVKVL

-696 NCSATRYSTDIAKKE
+696 NCSATRYSTEIAKKE
-711 HTPVEDAAVAA
+711 HTPVEDDAVAA
-722 TCTEDGLTAGSHCS
+722 TCTKDGLTAGSHCS
-736 KCGTVI
+736 ECGTVI

-780 YSETIPAKGHE
+780 YSETIPAKGHA
-791 DKNNDGICDIC
+791 DKNNDCICDIC

-878 VTAYDANGNILKSD
+878 VTAYDKNGNILKSD

>member
-1 MVLLT
+1 MKNKRFLSITMVLLT

-18 NTAVKADAADGATTV
+18 NTAVKANAADGATAV
-33 ADTGDIVIAPNQCPI
+33 ADEIHGPGDV
-48 CREIFDSE
+48 
-56 EDYNSHVAACTG
+56 
-68 GSNPASGL
+68 
-76 YDLSIT
+76 
-82 DIVRTFV
+82 
-89 ELTEEEGRDEKTE
+89 
-102 ALLNNAEMV
+102 
-111 LKGYVISK
+111 
-119 DSFEWDYVLERYK
+119 
-132 DDPICTDLI
+132 
-141 LTLKKKLNS
+141 
-150 FYAGYKEV
+150 
-158 VSENLSTTRHR
+158 STTRHR

-227 AFNECSLNE
+227 AFSECSLNE
-236 IIIPEGVVYIGRG
+236 IIIPEGVVYIGRR

-318 FDCYNYYYQE
+318 FDCYNYYQE
-328 NCGIKSIEVD
+328 NYGIKSIEVD
-338 PENKVYASENDVLFD
+338 PENKVYASENGVLFD
-353 KAMIELIKYPS
+353 KAMTELIKYPS
-364 GKKDKSYAVPEGV
+364 SKKDKSYAVPEGV
-377 VTISGRAFN
+377 VTISDRAFN
-386 YCPEISSITLP
+386 SCPEISSVTLP

-406 AFDECIKLIE
+406 AFYECGKLID
-416 IDLPKGVETI
+416 IDLPKSVETI
-426 GEGAFKGCREL
+426 GEGAFADCSNL

-442 PDGVISINDATFIN
+442 PDGIISVNNATFRN

-464 LPSGIVEIGDNAFED
+464 LPSGIVEIGDGAFED
-479 CHSLNQISLP
+479 CHRLEQISLP

-500 YNTGLSQLTLPKGLI
+500 DNTGLSQLTLPKGLI
-515 AIGDSAFR
+515 AIGDSAFS

-542 AFAECSWLVKA
+542 AFAECSGLVKA

-559 SLINSETFLWC
+559 SLINSETFFRC

-632 RLKTKTIPAT
+632 RLRTKTTPAT

-658 TIGNVKVL
+658 TIGTVKVL

-736 KCGTVI
+736 ECGTVI

-780 YSETIPAKGHE
+780 YSETIPAKGHA

-824 NYGETAVIYVT
+824 NYGETAMIYVT

-878 VTAYDANGNILKSD
+878 VTAYDKNGNILKSD

-922 KKSLVSLVKKEFYIK
+922 KKSLMSLVKKEFYIK

>member
-1 MVLLT
+1 MKNKRFLSITMVLLT

-18 NTAVKADAADGATTV
+18 NTAVKANAADGATAV
-33 ADTGDIVIAPNQCPI
+33 ADEIHGPGDV
-48 CREIFDSE
+48 
-56 EDYNSHVAACTG
+56 
-68 GSNPASGL
+68 
-76 YDLSIT
+76 
-82 DIVRTFV
+82 
-89 ELTEEEGRDEKTE
+89 
-102 ALLNNAEMV
+102 
-111 LKGYVISK
+111 
-119 DSFEWDYVLERYK
+119 
-132 DDPICTDLI
+132 
-141 LTLKKKLNS
+141 
-150 FYAGYKEV
+150 
-158 VSENLSTTRHR
+158 STTRHR

-227 AFNECSLNE
+227 AFSECSLNE
-236 IIIPEGVVYIGRG
+236 IIIPEGVVYIGRR

-318 FDCYNYYYQE
+318 FDCYNYYQE
-328 NCGIKSIEVD
+328 NYGIKSIEVD
-338 PENKVYASENDVLFD
+338 PENKVYASENGVLFD
-353 KAMIELIKYPS
+353 KAMTELIKYPS
-364 GKKDKSYAVPEGV
+364 SKKDKSYAVPEGV
-377 VTISGRAFN
+377 VTISDRAFN
-386 YCPEISSITLP
+386 SCPEISSVTLP

-406 AFDECIKLIE
+406 AFYECGKLID
-416 IDLPKGVETI
+416 IDLPKSVETI
-426 GEGAFKGCREL
+426 GEGAFADCSNL

-442 PDGVISINDATFIN
+442 PDGIISVNNATFRN

-464 LPSGIVEIGDNAFED
+464 LPSGIVEIGDGAFED
-479 CHSLNQISLP
+479 CHRLEQISLP

-500 YNTGLSQLTLPKGLI
+500 DNTGLSQLTLPKGLI
-515 AIGDSAFR
+515 AIGDSAFS

-542 AFAECSWLVKA
+542 AFAECSGLVKA

-559 SLINSETFLWC
+559 SLINSETFFRC

-632 RLKTKTIPAT
+632 RLRTKTTPAT

-658 TIGNVKVL
+658 TIGTVKVL

-711 HTPVEDAAVAA
+711 HTPVEDAAVTA

-736 KCGTVI
+736 ECGTVI

-757 QTTDATCTAAGKTVY
+757 QATDATCTAAGKTVY

-780 YSETIPAKGHE
+780 YSETIPAKGHA

-878 VTAYDANGNILKSD
+878 VTAYDKNGNILKSD

-899 SQAIISKA
+899 SQLIISKA

-922 KKSLVSLVKKEFYIK
+922 KKSLMSLVKKEFYIN

>member
-1 MVLLT
+1 MKNKRFLSITMVLLT

-18 NTAVKADAADGATTV
+18 NTAVKANAADGATAV
-33 ADTGDIVIAPNQCPI
+33 ADEIHGLGDV
-48 CREIFDSE
+48 
-56 EDYNSHVAACTG
+56 
-68 GSNPASGL
+68 
-76 YDLSIT
+76 
-82 DIVRTFV
+82 
-89 ELTEEEGRDEKTE
+89 
-102 ALLNNAEMV
+102 
-111 LKGYVISK
+111 
-119 DSFEWDYVLERYK
+119 
-132 DDPICTDLI
+132 
-141 LTLKKKLNS
+141 
-150 FYAGYKEV
+150 
-158 VSENLSTTRHR
+158 STTRHR

-190 IIRDDYALVSRCRRD
+190 IIRDDYALVSRCRSD

-227 AFNECSLNE
+227 AFSECSLNE
-236 IIIPEGVVYIGRG
+236 IIIPEGVVYIGRR

-318 FDCYNYYYQE
+318 FDCYNYYQE
-328 NCGIKSIEVD
+328 NYGIKSIEVD
-338 PENKVYASENDVLFD
+338 PENKVYASENGVLFD
-353 KAMIELIKYPS
+353 KAMTELIKYPS

-377 VTISGRAFN
+377 VTISDRAFN
-386 YCPEISSITLP
+386 YCPEISSVTLT

-406 AFDECIKLIE
+406 AFYECGKLID
-416 IDLPKGVETI
+416 INLPKSVETI
-426 GEGAFKGCREL
+426 GEGAFADCSNL

-442 PDGVISINDATFIN
+442 PDGIISVNNATFRN

-464 LPSGIVEIGDNAFED
+464 LPSGIVEIGDGAFED
-479 CHSLNQISLP
+479 CHRLEQISLP

-500 YNTGLSQLTLPKGLI
+500 DNTGLSQLTLPKGLI

-559 SLINSETFLWC
+559 SLINSETFFRC

-621 DAAMHYKYHEH
+621 DATMHYKYHEH
-632 RLKTKTIPAT
+632 RLRTKTIPAT

-658 TIGNVKVL
+658 TIGTVKVL

-711 HTPVEDAAVAA
+711 HTPVEDAAAAA

-736 KCGTVI
+736 ECGTVI

-780 YSETIPAKGHE
+780 YSETIPAKGHA

-878 VTAYDANGNILKSD
+878 VTAYDKNGNILKSD

-922 KKSLVSLVKKEFYIK
+922 KKSLMSLVKKEFYIK

>member
-1 MVLLT
+1 MKNKRFLSITMVLLT

-18 NTAVKADAADGATTV
+18 NTAVKADAADGATAV
-33 ADTGDIVIAPNQCPI
+33 ADEIHGPGDV
-48 CREIFDSE
+48 
-56 EDYNSHVAACTG
+56 
-68 GSNPASGL
+68 
-76 YDLSIT
+76 
-82 DIVRTFV
+82 
-89 ELTEEEGRDEKTE
+89 
-102 ALLNNAEMV
+102 
-111 LKGYVISK
+111 
-119 DSFEWDYVLERYK
+119 
-132 DDPICTDLI
+132 
-141 LTLKKKLNS
+141 
-150 FYAGYKEV
+150 
-158 VSENLSTTRHR
+158 STTRHR

-190 IIRDDYALVSRCRRD
+190 IIRDDYALVSRCRSD

-227 AFNECSLNE
+227 AFSECSLNE
-236 IIIPEGVVYIGRG
+236 IIIPEGVVYIGRR

-318 FDCYNYYYQE
+318 FDCYNYYQE
-328 NCGIKSIEVD
+328 NYGIKSIEVD
-338 PENKVYASENDVLFD
+338 PENKVYASENGVLFD
-353 KAMIELIKYPS
+353 KAMTELIKYPS

-377 VTISGRAFN
+377 VTISDRAFN
-386 YCPEISSITLP
+386 SCPEISSVTLP

-406 AFDECIKLIE
+406 AFYECGKLID
-416 IDLPKGVETI
+416 IDLPKSVETI
-426 GEGAFKGCREL
+426 GEGAFADCSNL

-442 PDGVISINDATFIN
+442 PDRIISVNNATFRN

-464 LPSGIVEIGDNAFED
+464 LPSGIVEIGDGAFED
-479 CHSLNQISLP
+479 CHRLEQISLP

-500 YNTGLSQLTLPKGLI
+500 DNTGLSQLTLPKGLI

-542 AFAECSWLVKA
+542 AFAECSGLVKA

-559 SLINSETFLWC
+559 SLINSETFFRC

-621 DAAMHYKYHEH
+621 DAAMHYKYHER
-632 RLKTKTIPAT
+632 RLRTKTTPAT

-658 TIGNVKVL
+658 TIGTVKVL

-711 HTPVEDAAVAA
+711 HTSVEDAAAAA
-722 TCTEDGLTAGSHCS
+722 TCTEDGFTAGSHCS
-736 KCGTVI
+736 ECGTVI

-780 YSETIPAKGHE
+780 YSETIPAKGHD

-878 VTAYDANGNILKSD
+878 VTAYDKNGNILKSD

-922 KKSLVSLVKKEFYIK
+922 KKSLMSLVKKEFYIK

>member
-18 NTAVKADAADGATTV
+18 NTAVKADAADGATAV
-33 ADTGDIVIAPNQCPI
+33 ADEIHGPGDV
-48 CREIFDSE
+48 
-56 EDYNSHVAACTG
+56 
-68 GSNPASGL
+68 
-76 YDLSIT
+76 
-82 DIVRTFV
+82 
-89 ELTEEEGRDEKTE
+89 
-102 ALLNNAEMV
+102 
-111 LKGYVISK
+111 
-119 DSFEWDYVLERYK
+119 
-132 DDPICTDLI
+132 
-141 LTLKKKLNS
+141 
-150 FYAGYKEV
+150 
-158 VSENLSTTRHR
+158 STTRHR

-190 IIRDDYALVSRCRRD
+190 IIRDDYALVSRCRSD

-227 AFNECSLNE
+227 AFSECSLNE
-236 IIIPEGVVYIGRG
+236 IIIPEGVVYIGRR

-290 IGESAFCNCRKLESV
+290 IGESAFYNCRKLESV

-318 FDCYNYYYQE
+318 FDCYNYYQE

-338 PENKVYASENDVLFD
+338 PENKVYASENGVLFD
-353 KAMIELIKYPS
+353 KAMTELIKYPS

-377 VTISGRAFN
+377 VTISDRAFN
-386 YCPEISSITLP
+386 SCPEISSVTLP

-406 AFDECIKLIE
+406 AFYECGKLID
-416 IDLPKGVETI
+416 IDLPKSVETI
-426 GEGAFKGCREL
+426 GEGAFADCSNL

-442 PDGVISINDATFIN
+442 PDGVISVNNATFRN

-464 LPSGIVEIGDNAFED
+464 LPSGIVEIGDGAFED
-479 CHSLNQISLP
+479 CHRLEQISLP

-500 YNTGLSQLTLPKGLI
+500 DNTGLSQLTLPKGLI

-542 AFAECSWLVKA
+542 AFAECSGLVKA

-559 SLINSETFLWC
+559 SLINSETFFRC

-585 GDSAFSNC
+585 GDSTFSNC

-621 DAAMHYKYHEH
+621 DAAIHYKFHEH
-632 RLKTKTIPAT
+632 RLRTKTIPAT

-658 TIGNVKVL
+658 TIGTVKVL

-722 TCTEDGLTAGSHCS
+722 TCTESGHTAGSHCS
-736 KCGTVI
+736 ECGTVI

-780 YSETIPAKGHE
+780 YSETIPAKGHA

-878 VTAYDANGNILKSD
+878 VTAYDKNGNILKSD

-907 SFIQKVAAFFRNLFG
+907 SFIQKVATFFRNLFG
-922 KKSLVSLVKKEFYIK
+922 KKSLMSLVKKEFYIK

>member
-1 MVLLT
+1 MKNKGFLSITMVLLT

-18 NTAVKADAADGATTV
+18 NTAVKANAADGATAV
-33 ADTGDIVIAPNQCPI
+33 ADEIHGPGDV
-48 CREIFDSE
+48 
-56 EDYNSHVAACTG
+56 
-68 GSNPASGL
+68 
-76 YDLSIT
+76 
-82 DIVRTFV
+82 
-89 ELTEEEGRDEKTE
+89 
-102 ALLNNAEMV
+102 
-111 LKGYVISK
+111 
-119 DSFEWDYVLERYK
+119 
-132 DDPICTDLI
+132 
-141 LTLKKKLNS
+141 
-150 FYAGYKEV
+150 
-158 VSENLSTTRHR
+158 STTRHR

-227 AFNECSLNE
+227 AFSECSLNE
-236 IIIPEGVVYIGRG
+236 IIIPEGVVYIGRR

-318 FDCYNYYYQE
+318 FDCYNYYQE
-328 NCGIKSIEVD
+328 NYGIKSIEVD
-338 PENKVYASENDVLFD
+338 PENKVYASENGVLFD
-353 KAMIELIKYPS
+353 KAMTELIKYPS
-364 GKKDKSYAVPEGV
+364 SKKDKSYAVPEGV
-377 VTISGRAFN
+377 VTISDRAFN
-386 YCPEISSITLP
+386 SCPEISSVTLP

-406 AFDECIKLIE
+406 AFYECGKLID
-416 IDLPKGVETI
+416 IDLPKSVETI
-426 GEGAFKGCREL
+426 GEGAFADCSNL

-442 PDGVISINDATFIN
+442 PDGIISVNNATFRN

-464 LPSGIVEIGDNAFED
+464 LPSGIVEIGDGAFED
-479 CHSLNQISLP
+479 CHRLEQISLP

-500 YNTGLSQLTLPKGLI
+500 DNTGLSQLTLPKGLI
-515 AIGDSAFR
+515 AIGDSAFS

-542 AFAECSWLVKA
+542 AFAECSGLVKA

-559 SLINSETFLWC
+559 SLINSETFFRC

-632 RLKTKTIPAT
+632 RLRTKTTPAT

-658 TIGNVKVL
+658 TIGTVKVL

-711 HTPVEDAAVAA
+711 HTPVEDAAVTA

-736 KCGTVI
+736 ECGTVI

-780 YSETIPAKGHE
+780 YSETIPAKGHA

-878 VTAYDANGNILKSD
+878 VTAYDKNGNILKSD

-922 KKSLVSLVKKEFYIK
+922 KKSLMSLVKKEFYIK
-937 AK
+937 AR

>member
-18 NTAVKADAADGATTV
+18 NTAVKANAADGATAV
-33 ADTGDIVIAPNQCPI
+33 ADEIHGPGDV
-48 CREIFDSE
+48 
-56 EDYNSHVAACTG
+56 
-68 GSNPASGL
+68 
-76 YDLSIT
+76 
-82 DIVRTFV
+82 
-89 ELTEEEGRDEKTE
+89 
-102 ALLNNAEMV
+102 
-111 LKGYVISK
+111 
-119 DSFEWDYVLERYK
+119 
-132 DDPICTDLI
+132 
-141 LTLKKKLNS
+141 
-150 FYAGYKEV
+150 
-158 VSENLSTTRHR
+158 STTRHR

-227 AFNECSLNE
+227 AFSECSLNE
-236 IIIPEGVVYIGRG
+236 IIIPEGVVYIGRR

-318 FDCYNYYYQE
+318 FDCYNYYQE
-328 NCGIKSIEVD
+328 NYGIKSIEVD
-338 PENKVYASENDVLFD
+338 PENKVYASENGVLFD
-353 KAMIELIKYPS
+353 KAMTELIKYPS
-364 GKKDKSYAVPEGV
+364 SKKDKSYAVPEGV
-377 VTISGRAFN
+377 VTISDRAFN
-386 YCPEISSITLP
+386 SCPEISSVTLP

-406 AFDECIKLIE
+406 AFYECGKLID
-416 IDLPKGVETI
+416 IDLPKSVETI
-426 GEGAFKGCREL
+426 GEGAFADCSNL

-442 PDGVISINDATFIN
+442 PDGIISVNNATFRN

-464 LPSGIVEIGDNAFED
+464 LPSGIVEIGDGAFED
-479 CHSLNQISLP
+479 CHRLEQISLP

-500 YNTGLSQLTLPKGLI
+500 DNTGLSQLTLPKGLI
-515 AIGDSAFR
+515 AIGDSAFS

-542 AFAECSWLVKA
+542 AFAECSGLVKA

-559 SLINSETFLWC
+559 SLINSETFFRC

-632 RLKTKTIPAT
+632 RLRTKTTPAT

-658 TIGNVKVL
+658 TIGTVKVL

-711 HTPVEDAAVAA
+711 HTPVEDAAVTA

-736 KCGTVI
+736 ECGTVI

-757 QTTDATCTAAGKTVY
+757 QATDATCTAAGKTVY

-780 YSETIPAKGHE
+780 YSETIPAKGHA

-878 VTAYDANGNILKSD
+878 VTAYDKNGNILKSD

-899 SQAIISKA
+899 SQLIISKA

-922 KKSLVSLVKKEFYIK
+922 KKSLMSLVKKEFYIN